1 MTSKYIFY
9 TEIEIEAGDQDEA
22 VRWFDY
28 QMAKTNGFLDR
39 IYVAE
44 ILEKT
49 NG

>member
-1 MTSKYIFY
+1 MAIFEFNTY
-9 TEIEIEAGDQDEA
+9 IEIEAADQEEA

-44 ILEKT
+44 IEEK
-49 NG
+49 

>member
-1 MTSKYIFY
+1 MPVFEFNTY
-9 TEIEIEAGDQDEA
+9 IEIEAADQEEA

-44 ILEKT
+44 IEEK
-49 NG
+49 

>member
-1 MTSKYIFY
+1 MTKKYIFY
-9 TEIEIEAGDQDEA
+9 TEIEIEAGSQDEA
-22 VRWFDY
+22 VSWFDY

-44 ILEKT
+44 ILEKN

>member
-9 TEIEIEAGDQDEA
+9 TQITVEAADQDEA

-39 IYVAE
+39 IYVDE
-44 ILEKT
+44 IFEEI
-49 NG
+49 N